1 MSDIS
6 KSSNAYPNNTQNAS
20 HFGSVIKVSI
30 VVPIYNLEKYVPRCL
45 DALVN
50 QTLKDIEIICVNDGS
65 KDSAPQ
71 IIEDYK
77 KRYPDKVRTFHK
89 ENGGEYSARTYGL
102 KQAVGEYVGFID
114 SDDVP
119 EITWAEKL
127 YEAAKK
133 NDADIAFCGYD
144 RIDMDTDK
152 VIATEMTQYGT
163 MNKEVDFNDDFIVY
177 ANPSLW
183 NKIYRL
189 EKVKH
194 LEFLPFRGC
203 NDTLFLINSYIDG
216 VKKLTFIPDVLYHY
230 YLRSSSQIHGLTMQD
245 IENLKKYMLVTKEH
259 AIEKGIYEEFK
270 YVLDEMAFLHI
281 GISWTFLVSYHKDTN
296 MKTLIKD
303 NIKYFNDNFPTWSNS
318 KFFKISHCFPKGF
331 KFIAIWGVHLLYKL
345 RLPIIYVW
353 ANRFLVDKLK
363 VEVKW

>member
-1 MSDIS
+1 MSE
-6 KSSNAYPNNTQNAS
+6 
-20 HFGSVIKVSI
+20 VKVSI

-50 QTLKDIEIICVNDGS
+50 QTLEEIEIICVNDGS

-77 KRYPDKVRTFHK
+77 SRYPNKVRTFHK
-89 ENGGEYSARTYGL
+89 ENGGEWSARTYGL
-102 KQAVGEYVGFID
+102 KQATGEYVGFID

-119 EITWAEKL
+119 EVTWAEKL
-127 YEAAKK
+127 YNAAKE

-144 RIDMDTDK
+144 RVDLDTGK
-152 VIATEMTQYGT
+152 TVSTEMTQHGY
-163 MNKEVDFNDDFIVY
+163 MNKEVDWNDDFIVY

-203 NDTLFLINSYIDG
+203 NDTLFLIHSYMDG

-230 YLRSSSQIHGLTMQD
+230 YLRSSSQIHNMNEKD
-245 IENLKKYMLVTKEH
+245 VENLKKYLIVTKEH
-259 AIEKGIYEEFK
+259 AIKIGKYEEYK
-270 YVLDEMAFLHI
+270 ETLAAMAFLHLA
-281 GISWTFLVSYHKDTN
+281 ISWAFMLSYDKSVN
-296 MKTLIKD
+296 MNKALKGIMSYL
-303 NIKYFNDNFPTWSNS
+303 NENFPEWKNCKHY
-318 KFFKISHCFPKGF
+318 KFTHCFSKGF
-331 KFIAIWGVHLLYKL
+331 KSICIWGVHLFYKL
-345 RLPIIYVW
+345 KLPIVYIWV
-353 ANRFLVDKLK
+353 NRFLLDVVKL
-363 VEVKW
+363 EVKW